1 MRSGRDAQLLSA
13 LRAHPVL
20 TLEEIRGVLGGV
32 SEATARRRL
41 RSVPYRSSYSHNGR
55 YYTLFEEGKF
65 DRWGLWSYEGVRVSR
80 DGTLTAT
87 VERLIGESESG
98 WTRRELQELLGVSV
112 QTVLTT
118 LRARGKV
125 DRARVGPAYVY
136 VSAASAPQ
144 QLERRQEMATMR
156 QRRSETPLEVVV
168 SILLVLIRHPKST
181 VAEVVRRLKGHSPSI
196 HVEQVQEVFER
207 YDLAQKRGRSS

>member
-1 MRSGRDAQLLSA
+1 MRTERDAQLVSA
-13 LRAHPVL
+13 FRTHPVL

-41 RSVPYRSSYSHNGR
+41 RGVPYRSSYSHNGR

-118 LRARGKV
+118 LRRRGKV

-136 VSAASAPQ
+136 VSAGSARQ
-144 QLERRQEMATMR
+144 QLERRRQMATVR

-168 SILLVLIRHPKST
+168 SVLLVLIRHPKST
-181 VAEVVRRLKGHSPSI
+181 VAEVVRRLKGHSPPI

-207 YDLAQKRGRSS
+207 YDLAQKRGPSS